1 MEQRTMERTNVVTFK
16 GSPLTLLGSEVRT
29 GQKAQG
35 FTALDSGLNEKGLV
49 DFKGKIK
56 LIASVP
62 SLDTPVC
69 DTEIKRFN
77 DEAANIS
84 KDVAV
89 IFISM
94 DLPFAQK
101 RFCQEFDINKVKT
114 LSDHRNADFAVKY
127 GVLIKEL
134 RLLARAIFIIDKDDT
149 VRYVEYVKE
158 LGMPPD
164 YNAAL
169 SALKDTIK

>member
-1 MEQRTMERTNVVTFK
+1 MERKNVVTLK
-16 GSPLTLLGSEVRT
+16 GSPVTLVGNEVKV
-29 GQKAQG
+29 GQE
-35 FTALDSGLNEKGLV
+35 ALNFKVTDHNMANKTLD
-49 DFKGKIK
+49 DFNDKIK

-69 DTEIKRFN
+69 DSEIKRFN
-77 DEAANIS
+77 DEASKLS
-84 KDVAV
+84 KDLVI

-101 RFCQEFDINKVKT
+101 RFCQEFDIDKVKT
-114 LSDHRNADFAVKY
+114 LSDHRGADFGTSY
-127 GVLIKEL
+127 GVLIKEM
-134 RLLARAIFIIDKDDT
+134 RLLSRAIFILDKTDT
-149 VRYVEYVKE
+149 KKYDQYVKE

-169 SALKDTIK
+169 TVLKEVISTG